1 MISREQAIEIIEKL
15 RASKPAQ
22 IFQNVSDMDAGMKF
36 VLMFLSESSK
46 EVYASTI
53 SEKMNISRARV
64 AVLLKKMEF
73 KGLIT
78 KTSSKTDARIEV
90 INMTKEGLK
99 TINLIKE
106 KAIKN
111 VVKVIEKIGINKLND
126 FLDTAFSIKSILE
139 E

>member
-1 MISREQAIEIIEKL
+1 
-15 RASKPAQ
+15 
-22 IFQNVSDMDAGMKF
+22 
-36 VLMFLSESSK
+36 
-46 EVYASTI
+46 
-53 SEKMNISRARV
+53 
-64 AVLLKKMEF
+64 MEF

>member
-78 KTSSKTDARIEV
+78 KTSSKT
-90 INMTKEGLK
+90 
-99 TINLIKE
+99 
-106 KAIKN
+106 N